1 VAKAGGRMRAQ
12 RLHADS
18 RRGIVD
24 TMTNSSQ
31 PDHDTGRV
39 NLPFLAGFLLIA
51 LSMLLIGCSSAV
63 KKPTITLADI
73 RIAEMTRDTLGL
85 TVGLKVDNPNAVE
98 LTLSNIRAD
107 LFLADAP
114 IGKAESMQSRVTLP
128 PSGSVT
134 LPLRLNLEL
143 KTLPEA
149 VRRSVINMAAGGG
162 VPYRVNGSVT
172 TFNGLLDIP
181 FNHTGSLGWRR

>member
-1 VAKAGGRMRAQ
+1 MR
-12 RLHADS
+12 ADS

-24 TMTNSSQ
+24 TMMNRSQ
-31 PDHDTGRV
+31 PTRLSRLGD
-39 NLPFLAGFLLIA
+39 LPFLAGFLLIV

-73 RIAEMTRDTLGL
+73 RIAELTRDTLGL

-98 LTLSNIRAD
+98 LTLGNIRAD

-128 PSGSVT
+128 PSGSIT

-149 VRRSVINMAAGGG
+149 VRRGVINMAAGGG

-172 TFNGLLDIP
+172 TLNGLLDIP
-181 FNHTGSLGWRR
+181 FNHTGNLGFRR